1 MTKYDFNFKLKVA
14 KFYLNREGRDILI
27 VKQYGVYNHSQ
38 VERWVNI
45 LGECALKIKK
55 IFYTIW
61 FKLDVIN
68 YMMITKYS
76 VQ

>member
-55 IFYTIW
+55 NFLYYMVQVRCY
-61 FKLDVIN
+61 KLYDDN
-68 YMMITKYS
+68 
-76 VQ
+76 